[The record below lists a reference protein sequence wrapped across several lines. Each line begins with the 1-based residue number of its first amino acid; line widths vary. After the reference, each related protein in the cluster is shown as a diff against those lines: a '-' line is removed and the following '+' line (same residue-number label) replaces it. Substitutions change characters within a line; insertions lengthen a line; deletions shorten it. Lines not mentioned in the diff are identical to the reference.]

1 MHYGI
6 KGADP
11 FRLIINTYTIM
22 KLTGIVGTG
31 TGKLGSSVFATIAG
45 KQIVR
50 QYQPNVSNPST
61 PGQVAQ
67 RAKMKLMSQVA
78 ASMSPVIAMKR
89 IGLQSGR
96 NIFIK
101 KNFNLSS
108 FNDET
113 AEINLEGIQLTDGTG
128 NALLFDKVWS
138 GSGTNASVSIYPANI
153 PADAT
158 AIVFACFKRSD
169 DGSLTLVDSKVK
181 QRDDEDVHWSEA
193 VFTPGTTSVIMYV
206 YYISATDARAKAKF
220 ASYNVKTAL
229 DMATLI
235 TTRTIDES
243 DIRVSGTAGF
253 ITTQSQEP

>member
-22 KLTGIVGTG
+22 KLSGIVGTG

-113 AEINLEGIQLTDGTG
+113 AEINLEGIQLTDGVG
-128 NALLFDKVWS
+128 NALVFDTSWQ
-138 GSGTNASVSIYPANI
+138 GTGTNASVTVYPANI

-158 AIVFACFKRSD
+158 AIVFACFKRSP

-181 QRDDEDVHWSEA
+181 QRDEEDVHWSEA
-193 VFTPGTTSVIMYV
+193 VFTPGTDKVVIYV
-206 YYISATDARAKAKF
+206 YYVSATDARAKAKF
-220 ASYNVKTAL
+220 ASYNVQDAL
-229 DMATLI
+229 ELATLI
-235 TTRTIDES
+235 TTRTIDEN
-243 DIRVSGTAGF
+243 DIRVSGTIGF
-253 ITTQSQEP
+253 ISTQSTEP